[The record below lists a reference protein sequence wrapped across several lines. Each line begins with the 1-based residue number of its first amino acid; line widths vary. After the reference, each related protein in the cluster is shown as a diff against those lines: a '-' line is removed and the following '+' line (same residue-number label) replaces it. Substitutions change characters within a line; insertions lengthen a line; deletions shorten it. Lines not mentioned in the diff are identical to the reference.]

1 MGHPRHG
8 RLLRV
13 HGNSVSQ
20 SPRRAELV
28 RSMRH
33 GYKEDIMKNTQIYLL
48 TLNSPSQKAL
58 RLWTGS
64 SLHTL
69 RHCSVKQIGG
79 TLLEMQQSIAALQ
92 KSIGRLTQ
100 VNGAL
105 KQVTRFAGQHN
116 RRTSKE
122 VQQATAG
129 RRQRHGGFFRNV
141 GQKGGSQ

>member
-1 MGHPRHG
+1 
-8 RLLRV
+8 
-13 HGNSVSQ
+13 
-20 SPRRAELV
+20 
-28 RSMRH
+28 
-33 GYKEDIMKNTQIYLL
+33 MKNTQIYLL

-58 RLWTGS
+58 RLWTGR

-79 TLLEMQQSIAALQ
+79 ALVEMQKNVDALQ
-92 KSIGRLTQ
+92 ESMGMLKQ
-100 VNGAL
+100 VKKQLASVSEADVRKPTVKNPGAL

-122 VQQATAG
+122 VQQVTMG
-129 RRQRHGGFFRNV
+129 RRQQQGGFFRNI